1 MTNSA
6 AAAPRDGFTSVFGAL
21 LATLGSAV
29 GLGNIWKFP
38 TLTGSNGGASFLL
51 IYLGATLLVGVPVM
65 IAETMIGR
73 AARAD
78 AVTAFEK
85 LAPGRPAWK
94 IVGWMGFLA
103 AFLIM
108 AFYSEVAGWVYAYIF
123 KSLTGEIATTD
134 PKAAAAIFGKMVADP
149 WQALFWQWAVLGV
162 TGSIIA
168 FGVSKGIEAV
178 ARRLMPLLFALLIV
192 LCVRSLTLSGAGAGL
207 AFLFAPDFSKVT
219 PAVVL
224 TALGLAFFKLS
235 LGMGV
240 MLTYGSYFR
249 PDQSIPATAARVA
262 LADLS
267 VSMLAGI
274 AIFPAVFAFGF
285 EPAAGPS
292 LVFMTIP
299 AVFASMP
306 GGTIFMTLFFLLTAV
321 ASVGAI
327 LSLLEMPV
335 SVLSERFGIGRK
347 RAALLTVAGIAALGA
362 PAALSQGVLAD
373 VKLFGKTVFDLFDF
387 ASSNL
392 LLPLGGILIA
402 VFAGWVYG
410 LAEPERRMAESGAPL
425 ARGAIRAAFFL
436 IRYVAPL
443 AIAVVLLNGLK
454 VF

>member
-1 MTNSA
+1 MAQNA
-6 AAAPRDGFTSVFGAL
+6 QDNRDGFSSVFGAL
-21 LATLGSAV
+21 VATLGSAV

-38 TLTGSNGGASFLL
+38 TLTGSNGGAGFLL
-51 IYLGATLLVGVPVM
+51 VYLGATLLVGVPVL

-73 AARAD
+73 AARAN
-78 AVTAFEK
+78 AVSAFEK
-85 LAPGRPAWK
+85 LAPGKPFWK
-94 IVGWMGFLA
+94 IIGWMGFCA
-103 AFLIM
+103 SFLVM
-108 AFYSEVAGWVYAYIF
+108 AFYSEVAGWVYAYIA

-134 PKAAAAIFGKMVADP
+134 PKAAAAIFGELVADP
-149 WQALFWQWAVLGV
+149 WQALIWQWVVLGLC
-162 TGSIIA
+162 GSIIG

-178 ARRLMPLLFALLIV
+178 TKRLMPLLFVLLIV
-192 LCVRSLTLSGAGAGL
+192 LCARSLTLSGAGQGL
-207 AFLFAPDFSKVT
+207 AFLFSPDFSKIT
-219 PAVVL
+219 PTVML

-249 PDQSIPATAARVA
+249 DNQNIPATATRVA

-299 AVFASMP
+299 AVFTSMP
-306 GGTIFMTLFFLLTAV
+306 GGTIFMTLFFLLTAI

-335 SVLSERFGIGRK
+335 SVLSERFGMGRK
-347 RAALLTVAGIAALGA
+347 PAALATVAGIGLLGV
-362 PAALSQGVLAD
+362 PAALSQGVMAN
-373 VKLFGKTVFDLFDF
+373 VKLFGMTAFDLFDF
-387 ASSNL
+387 LSSNI
-392 LLPLGGILIA
+392 LLPVGGILIA
-402 VFAGWVYG
+402 VFVGWVYG
-410 LAEPERRMAESGAPL
+410 LAAPEQRMAAEGTPMQ
-425 ARGAIRAAFFL
+425 RMAIKTAFFL

-443 AIAVVLLNGLK
+443 AITVVLLNGLK